1 MHVLVGALG
10 VFLVVSVLADMVN
23 TLIATQ
29 TSWARFWLTSIF
41 YRRTW
46 RATRW
51 IAVRIGN
58 DAVRE
63 RFLGVYAPVSV
74 LALLACWVA
83 QQIVGFGLVWWAIG
97 GVDGADSLFD
107 SIYFSGVAYLTV
119 GFGEIVPVEVVPRV
133 GALVEAFCGVL
144 TTALVIGYLPALYG
158 AYAERERA
166 LLTIDDG
173 TEERITPTS
182 LVCARA
188 PGGDPAELVAY
199 FERWEDW
206 VAGILETH
214 QTFPM
219 LRMFRSKAPGQHWV
233 TALGLLSDAALHC
246 QIIRGAEHRAPYWML
261 RRAIVLFEHLTDG
274 ADLTGYRA
282 AFDATYEAG
291 TLFQDLH
298 QHLVEHGFDVLPYD
312 EAKAATYEL
321 RCAFDARLEF
331 LIDSSLAPRGFWG
344 HAIGQRLEHVHD
356 ADVPALE

>member
-1 MHVLVGALG
+1 MHLAAGALG
-10 VFLVVSVLADMVN
+10 IVLVVSVLADMVN

-29 TSWARFWLTSIF
+29 TSWARYWLTPVF
-41 YRRTW
+41 YHRTW

-51 IAVRIGN
+51 VAVRVRN
-58 DAVRE
+58 DRVRE
-63 RFLGVYAPVSV
+63 RLLGTYAPVSV
-74 LALLACWVA
+74 LALLTCWVV
-83 QQIVGFGLVWWAIG
+83 QQIVGFGLVWWAVG
-97 GVDGADSLFD
+97 GVDGAASLFD
-107 SIYFSGVAYLTV
+107 AIYFSGVAYLTV
-119 GFGEIVPVEVVPRV
+119 GFGEIVPAEEVPRI
-133 GALVEAFCGVL
+133 GALVEAFCGVV

-188 PGGDPAELVAY
+188 PGGEAAELVAY
-199 FERWEDW
+199 FDRWEDW

-246 QIIRGAEHRAPYWML
+246 QIIRGAQDRSPYWML
-261 RRAIVLFEHLTDG
+261 RRSIVLFEQLTEGVDLGPYRRELDASYADG
-274 ADLTGYRA
+274 GQFRA
-282 AFDATYEAG
+282 
-291 TLFQDLH
+291 LH
-298 QHLVEHGFDVLPYD
+298 QHLVDHGFDVLPLD
-312 EAKAATYEL
+312 EARARTYEL
-321 RCAFDARLEF
+321 RQAYDARLEY
-331 LIDSSLAPRGFWG
+331 LIDTSLAPRGFWG